1 MTDSEKRYIFELF
14 VKYRILLQERVIY
27 KIRKEWRFYEYE
39 KKKEKKEE

>member
-14 VKYRILLQERVIY
+14 VKYRILLQERVIC
-27 KIRKEWRFYEYE
+27 KILKEWRSYEYE